1 MSDRSDLGIRS
12 EVPRTDIWA
21 QPFLPP
27 QARGSGD
34 DDDMDAD
41 FGPLLAG
48 VGRALTQLFG
58 LAVTVAADRPLPRAA
73 EAPRVDAALAS
84 LLATVRLG
92 GDPAR
97 SPASAGGVVMARQA
111 GAIAAA
117 ADAAAAQYWP
127 RECRLAGFD
136 LAVTIV
142 GVAAAPLAGL
152 TAAPLHVLAPPR
164 PAPLVPVPLAVL
176 AAEIMALPVRVRVEL
191 ASDTAMVAMLLPLR
205 IGSVLPIN
213 PRPDMPLLLGDHR
226 IGTATITPLP
236 DGRQQAL
243 ITALAVQP
251 GHAATRGDC

>member
-1 MSDRSDLGIRS
+1 VNERSDLGIRS
-12 EVPRTDIWA
+12 EAPRRDIWA

-27 QARGSGD
+27 PARGGGD

-48 VGRALTQLFG
+48 MARALTQLFG
-58 LAVTVAADRPLPRAA
+58 LAVTVAADRPAPRGG
-73 EAPRVDAALAS
+73 EAPPRVDPALAA
-84 LLATVRLG
+84 LLATLRLG

-97 SPASAGGVVMARQA
+97 SPASAGGVVVARQA

-117 ADAAAAQYWP
+117 GDAAAALHWP
-127 RECRLAGFD
+127 RECRMAGFD
-136 LAVTIV
+136 LAVSV
-142 GVAAAPLAGL
+142 AGL
-152 TAAPLHVLAPPR
+152 AAAPLHVRAPPR
-164 PAPLVPVPLAVL
+164 PVPPPPVPLAVL
-176 AAEIMALPVRVRVEL
+176 AAEIMALPVRVRAEL
-191 ASDTAMVAMLLPLR
+191 ASDTALVAMLLPLR

-236 DGRQQAL
+236 DGRQQAV